1 MPEPSPATPTASLAG
16 MQAAFDALLAPTGFQ
31 RTRKMLWVQRHAH
44 TASFVFLQRE
54 GAGRARID
62 TSLALRLQAG
72 VRVLDSDFPALALNG
87 PDSQDALLALRESRF
102 HLRFN
107 LASGHGSERCL
118 TDLERYTAEVLQPW
132 FARFA
137 APEALLAAPSFIP
150 AAGLQCDAAL
160 NDDDKACLRHAL
172 QHGADPA
179 RLAASLTLLGIKTRA

>member
-16 MQAAFDALLAPTGFQ
+16 MQAAFDALLTPTGFQ

-54 GAGRARID
+54 GAGRASID

-107 LASGHGSERCL
+107 LASGMAVSAAWPILSATPPTCCFRGSRVSPHRRHCW
-118 TDLERYTAEVLQPW
+118 RHRRSCRP
-132 FARFA
+132 
-137 APEALLAAPSFIP
+137 P
-150 AAGLQCDAAL
+150 ACNAMP
-160 NDDDKACLRHAL
+160 R
-172 QHGADPA
+172 
-179 RLAASLTLLGIKTRA
+179 